1 MYMHVPLSSY
11 LKITQRRDTM
21 WPSRPIRIMDR
32 DKNFP
37 DQLIVGQQILLIADL
52 VHAGP
57 RDVFFWK
64 LDSSSIAGLVQQPAS
79 TYY

>member
-1 MYMHVPLSSY
+1 
-11 LKITQRRDTM
+11 
-21 WPSRPIRIMDR
+21 MDR

-57 RDVFFWK
+57 RDVFFGK